1 MANSQLYDKTYKIPP
16 DILNHIKKVKIAYP
30 TSDGIKRANNLLSGT
45 ITYQGM
51 KRIKHDFETIGN
63 DKIQYNLAG
72 GHLMRSFIDRML
84 NNDRAAVSRENSM
97 KQSVLPNLSY
107 ELNPGGTSLNEDK
120 KEQIKNAL
128 CIIVNG
134 DNKILLLKRVEGDYW
149 GGGKW
154 GLVGGRVEKSDKNPE
169 AAGRREVEEE
179 AGLTLGKFH
188 KRFNIQRDNETEYI
202 FVSRYNGSTTDIKL
216 NGEHSDYGWFGI
228 DEIKELDAVPQ
239 LMEYLVLAFKK
250 YE

>member
-1 MANSQLYDKTYKIPP
+1 MANLQLYDKSYRIPQ

-30 TSDGIKRANNLLSGT
+30 TSNGIKRANNLLSGT

-51 KRIKHDFETIGN
+51 KRIKHDFETIGG
-63 DKIQYNLAG
+63 DIIQYNLAG
-72 GHLMRSFIDRML
+72 GHLMKQFIDRML
-84 NNDRAAVSRENSM
+84 SNDRAAVSREKSM
-97 KQSVLPNLSY
+97 KQPILPNLKY
-107 ELNPGGTSLNEDK
+107 ELNPGSLNEDK

-134 DNKILLLKRVEGDYW
+134 DNKILLMKRVEGNYW

-154 GLVGGRVEKSDKNPE
+154 GLVGGRVEKDDKNPE

-179 AGLTLGKFH
+179 SGLILGKFH

-216 NGEHSDYGWFGI
+216 NEEHSDYGWFGV
-228 DEIKELDAVPQ
+228 DEIKKLDTVPH
-239 LMEYLVLAFKK
+239 LMEYLVLSFKQYNK
-250 YE
+250 